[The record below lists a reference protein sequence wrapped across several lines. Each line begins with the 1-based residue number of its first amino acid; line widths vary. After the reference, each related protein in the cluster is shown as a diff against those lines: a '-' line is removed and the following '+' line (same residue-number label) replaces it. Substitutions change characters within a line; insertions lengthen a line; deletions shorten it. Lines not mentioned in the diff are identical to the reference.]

1 MKATGISVLL
11 VIAIAFAPA
20 ALAGRTEPI
29 KNPSD
34 IPIAWNIVRQPTIE
48 EIGRAVVSGCSHA
61 EWVCGVKKPG
71 EVRAILYVG
80 RHMAECLIEFD
91 TSTFSVKYVNSSTL
105 LYDADKNRIHRNYN
119 LWVTELIRSINVTIS
134 AISE

>member
-1 MKATGISVLL
+1 MKTTGISVLL
-11 VIAIAFAPA
+11 VIAFAFAPP

-29 KNPSD
+29 RNPSA
-34 IPIAWNIVRQPTIE
+34 IPIAD
-48 EIGRAVVSGCSHA
+48 
-61 EWVCGVKKPG
+61 WVCGVKKPG